1 VVGCDSEGGEPA
13 SDFSGSR
20 ARCAVFTR
28 GSVEVGGRRS
38 CPRVGLVPPVV
49 TRGRPPC
56 GTATL
61 DCGVRAPEIED
72 ELFDAPA
79 LVCVTVETGDARL
92 GRADGAGSPEPAP
105 DPGWAPLL
113 VCGTDS
119 VAEGTDGTVTP
130 GTVTPGTVTPGTV
143 TPGTVTPGTVTPG
156 TVTPGTVTPGTVT
169 PGTVTP
175 GTVSAVLARGSIQK
189 IASSASPRAA
199 MATIRRAARVGRPA
213 IDDSGRMPIR
223 AVREGFRTPT

>member
-1 VVGCDSEGGEPA
+1 
-13 SDFSGSR
+13 
-20 ARCAVFTR
+20 
-28 GSVEVGGRRS
+28 
-38 CPRVGLVPPVV
+38 V

-61 DCGVRAPEIED
+61 DCGIRAPEIED

-92 GRADGAGSPEPAP
+92 GRADGAGSPESAP
-105 DPGWAPLL
+105 DPDWAPLL
-113 VCGTDS
+113 VGGTDS
-119 VAEGTDGTVTP
+119 VAEGTN
-130 GTVTPGTVTPGTV
+130 GTVTPGTV

-175 GTVSAVLARGSIQK
+175 GTVSAALARGSIQK

-199 MATIRRAARVGRPA
+199 MATIRRAARVGRAA
-213 IDDSGRMPIR
+213 IDDSGRIPIR
-223 AVREGFRTPT
+223 AIREGFRTPT